1 MSGIAMRCKAVVERD
16 RCVAPVLESATAKD
30 LKVEK
35 LEDALY
41 RAKECIADLRYKVRD
56 LTEYRRQSYDYYNA
70 EYMC

>member
-56 LTEYRRQSYDYYNA
+56 LTEYRRQGYEYYNA
-70 EYMC
+70 GNMY